1 MKNKYLI
8 IIGAIIIIAIVVAIF
23 FFNKNKNENKF
34 SIFMRHLFPMKHWDG
49 ERCPW
54 RSS

>member
-23 FFNKNKNENKF
+23 FFNKNKNENKTNYQG
-34 SIFMRHLFPMKHWDG
+34 RKT
-49 ERCPW
+49 ETTKNVRK
-54 RSS
+54 

>member
-23 FFNKNKNENKF
+23 FFNKIKNENKTNYQA
-34 SIFMRHLFPMKHWDG
+34 SKTETTKNVRK
-49 ERCPW
+49 
-54 RSS
+54 